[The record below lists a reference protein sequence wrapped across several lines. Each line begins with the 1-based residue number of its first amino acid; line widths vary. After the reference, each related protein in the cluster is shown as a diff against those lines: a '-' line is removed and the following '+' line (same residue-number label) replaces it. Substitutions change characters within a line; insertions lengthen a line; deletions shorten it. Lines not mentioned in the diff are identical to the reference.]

1 MWSSAGIRTVTL
13 GLCLG
18 LLGWVWQQQPDARPE
33 LPVTQVDVLVYGDE
47 PAGVAAAIQAGRG
60 LQGNGSVLLVR
71 SQPEW
76 AWVGGVWTRGGL
88 AYLDRNQM
96 RGHPPSCAFYQELLT
111 ASQVEQIA
119 ANPGAMDWTMRTLIR
134 EAGVTLVHQTRLTPQ
149 VVGQRVVR
157 LTHKRG
163 YFQAAVVIDAS
174 PEAELAQKAGLRY
187 EKGFAGVGLP
197 EVTLAVSPVFEL
209 APLTLQ
215 QLAAIEARILRN
227 PLLMQELR
235 HQIRRDNPPAEAAFL
250 LRHFHLPMQVQ
261 GDYADI
267 YSTALGA
274 AYHRFRGMPVRRG
287 SPVLLD
293 RGNVAAIA
301 PNRLSFNGLLF
312 QLPTRAV
319 ERLVRNHRQ
328 PTPQMLEELRHLQAW
343 LRRFPE
349 AHRVEVF
356 PPLEVYVRH
365 LVTVTEVLEPL
376 DVERIRMGGVPPGEA
391 IGEFRYAFDARG
403 GIPGWPHPLPP
414 TVTFRYGV
422 GSSLTRLENFAVIGG
437 AAGFPGLAATLGRI
451 EERKVCTGAYL
462 GKLAAWAV
470 QTGEPL
476 NRLPRN
482 RPWQESP

>member
-18 LLGWVWQQQPDARPE
+18 LLGWVWQQQPDVRPE
-33 LPVTQVDVLVYGDE
+33 LPVTPVDVLVYGDE

-96 RGHPPSCAFYQELLT
+96 RGHPPACGFYQELLA
-111 ASQVEQIA
+111 ASQVERIA
-119 ANPGAMDWTMRTLIR
+119 ANPGAMDWAMRTLLQ
-134 EAGVTLVHQTRLTPQ
+134 EAGVELLHQTQLTPQ
-149 VVGQRVVR
+149 VQGQRVVR
-157 LTHKRG
+157 LTHAQG
-163 YFQAAVVIDAS
+163 QFQAAVVIDAS

-197 EVTLAVSPVFEL
+197 GVTLAVSPVFEL
-209 APLTLQ
+209 APLSLA
-215 QLAAIEARILRN
+215 QLAAIEARILQN

-235 HQIRRDNPPAEAAFL
+235 NQIRRENTPADADFL
-250 LRHFHLPMQVQ
+250 LRNFHMPMQVQ

-274 AYHRFRGMPVRRG
+274 AYHRFRGMPLRLG
-287 SPVLLD
+287 SPVFLD
-293 RGNVAAIA
+293 RGNVAAIGSE
-301 PNRLSFNGLLF
+301 RLSFNGLLF
-312 QLPTRAV
+312 QLPTREV
-319 ERLVRNHRQ
+319 EHLIRNHRQ
-328 PTPQMLEELRHLQAW
+328 PTPVMLQELRHLQTW
-343 LRRFPE
+343 FRRFPE
-349 AHRVEVF
+349 AQQVEVF
-356 PPLEVYVRH
+356 PPLEIYVRH
-365 LVTVTEVLEPL
+365 LVTITEVLAPL
-376 DVERIRMGGVPPGEA
+376 DVEQILAGGVPPGEA

-403 GIPGWPHPLPP
+403 GIPGWAHPLPP

-437 AAGFPGLAATLGRI
+437 AAGFPGLAATVGRI

-462 GKLAAWAV
+462 GKLAAQAV
-470 QTGEPL
+470 YNQQPL
-476 NRLPRN
+476 SGRR
-482 RPWQESP
+482 